1 MNEFILVTGATGNV
15 GRELVQLLHSDGQP
29 VRAAVMSAADAANLP
44 EGVSW
49 VRFDFTD
56 PATYA
61 PAFAGVDRLF
71 LLRPPH
77 IANVARD
84 MQPAIAY
91 AAAAGVQHIVF
102 LSLVGAEKNR
112 FVPHAKVEALLMA
125 GPVPYTLLR
134 CGFFMQNL
142 STTHRQ
148 DIRDHDDIFVPAG
161 RGKTAFVDVRDI
173 AAVAARVLTEPG
185 HAQQAYPLTGGE
197 ALDYGAVAAL
207 MSDRLGRPIGYSQPH
222 LLRFAWRF
230 WRRGHPLGYVA
241 VMTAIYLTTR
251 LGMAETVMPE
261 TAVLLNHPPIT
272 MRQFIS
278 DYAAVWQKTAQPS
291 DKYNKH
297 TGG

>member
-1 MNEFILVTGATGNV
+1 MNGTMLITGATGNV
-15 GRELVQLLHSDGQP
+15 GRELAQLLHNAGQP
-29 VRAAVMSAADAANLP
+29 VRAAVISAADAANLP
-44 EGVSW
+44 EGVPW
-49 VRFDFTD
+49 ALFDFTD

-61 PAFAGVDRLF
+61 AAFAGVDRLF

-84 MQPAIAY
+84 MQPVIAY
-91 AAAAGVQHIVF
+91 AATARVQHIVF
-102 LSLVGAEKNR
+102 LSLVGAERNR
-112 FVPHAKVEALLMA
+112 FVPHAKVEALLLA
-125 GPVPYTLLR
+125 GSVPYTLLR

-142 STTHRQ
+142 ATTHQQ
-148 DIRDHDDIFVPAG
+148 DIRDHNDIFVPAG

-197 ALDYGAVAAL
+197 ALDYGTVAAL
-207 MSDRLGRPIGYSQPH
+207 MSDVLGRPISYSQPH
-222 LLRFAWRF
+222 FLRFAWRF

-251 LGMAETVMPE
+251 FGMAETVHPE
-261 TAVLLNHPPIT
+261 TAVLLDRPPIT

-278 DYAAVWQKTAQPS
+278 DYATVWQKTPRPQ
-291 DKYNKH
+291 DKQTIL

>member
-1 MNEFILVTGATGNV
+1 MSEAILITGATGNV
-15 GRELVQLLHSDGQP
+15 GRELAQLLRDAGQP
-29 VRAAVMSAADAANLP
+29 VRAAVVSAADAATLP
-44 EGVSW
+44 EGVPW
-49 VRFDFTD
+49 VLFDFTD
-56 PATYA
+56 PTTYA

-91 AAAAGVQHIVF
+91 AAAAGVRHIVF

-112 FVPHAKVEALLMA
+112 FVPHAKVEAMLMA
-125 GPVPYTLLR
+125 GSVPYTLLR

-148 DIRDHDDIFVPAG
+148 DIQDYDDIFVPAG
-161 RGKTAFVDVRDI
+161 HGKTAFVDVRDI

-185 HAQQAYPLTGGE
+185 HAQQSYSLTGSE
-197 ALDYGAVAAL
+197 ALDNGEVAAL
-207 MSDRLGRPIGYSQPH
+207 MSDALGRPIGYSQPH
-222 LLRFAWRF
+222 FLRFAWRF

-251 LGMAETVMPE
+251 FGMAETVHPE
-261 TAVLLNHPPIT
+261 TAVLLNRPPIT
-272 MRQFIS
+272 MRQFIN
-278 DYAAVWQKTAQPS
+278 DYATVWQKTP
-291 DKYNKH
+291 
-297 TGG
+297 

>member
-1 MNEFILVTGATGNV
+1 MNGTILITGATGNV
-15 GRELVQLLHSDGQP
+15 GRELAQRLRDAGQP
-29 VRAAVMSAADAANLP
+29 VRAAVISANDAANLP
-44 EGVSW
+44 EGVPW
-49 VRFDFTD
+49 TLFDFTD

-61 PAFAGVDRLF
+61 AAFAGVDRLF

-91 AAAAGVQHIVF
+91 AATAGVRHIVF
-102 LSLVGAEKNR
+102 LSLVGAERNR

-125 GPVPYTLLR
+125 GSVPYTLLR

-142 STTHRQ
+142 VTTHRQ

-185 HAQQAYPLTGGE
+185 HGQQAYRLTGSE

-207 MSDRLGRPIGYSQPH
+207 MSDALGRPIGYSQPH
-222 LLRFAWRF
+222 FLRFAWRF
-230 WRRGHPLGYVA
+230 WRRGHPLDYVA
-241 VMTAIYLTTR
+241 VMTTIYLTTR
-251 LGMAETVMPE
+251 FGMAETVHPE
-261 TAVLLNHPPIT
+261 TAVLLDRPPIT
-272 MRQFIS
+272 MRQFFS
-278 DYAAVWQKTAQPS
+278 DYAAVWQKTP
-291 DKYNKH
+291 
-297 TGG
+297 